1 MPSIAEGTLV
11 KTTRPQVE
19 VCGTCRR
26 NVFYKDYIYVLVEAG
41 VDANRIMDDLLLPE
55 GCCKDNIVTGLP
67 IVNREA
73 VERLSSLKSLVL
85 EDPPEFYQRR
95 QGDEVRPVFIP
106 NIADREPTSQFVG
119 AEPYYY
125 LMERGENPNTVLDKL
140 AINDEGDRDAI
151 LKVTDRAQSD
161 FECLRCGESL
171 PHYKLLS
178 FIYKKRGYDQSA
190 YIEEPQRITRECCV
204 SSVVS
209 HTNTAQEDA
218 EAESYLE
225 SHVLSSGIALDLVP
239 FEQCMTCGS
248 TRTQYYKNYA
258 WLTHRGIP
266 NKTAMDYFGL
276 NNICCR
282 SATINP
288 RQVVRESRAKIERRL
303 KQQAEIPD
311 APRTNFDYSSQAL
324 PKLSGSL
331 LE

>member
-1 MPSIAEGTLV
+1 M
-11 KTTRPQVE
+11 
-19 VCGTCRR
+19 
-26 NVFYKDYIYVLVEAG
+26 FYKDYIYVLVEAG
-41 VDANRIMDDLLLPE
+41 VDPARIIEDLLLPE
-55 GCCKDNIVTGLP
+55 GCCKDNIIVGLP
-67 IVNREA
+67 VVNRDA
-73 VERLSSLKSLVL
+73 VARLAALKTVVL
-85 EDPPEFYQRR
+85 EDPPEFYQRL
-95 QGDEVRPVFIP
+95 QDKEVRPVFIP

-125 LMERGENPNTVLDKL
+125 LMERGENPDSVLDNL
-140 AINDEGDRDAI
+140 AINDENDREAI
-151 LKVTDRAQSD
+151 LTVTDRAQSD
-161 FECLRCGESL
+161 FECYRCGESI

-178 FIYKKRGYDQSA
+178 FIYKNKQRGYDQSA
-190 YIEEPQRITRECCV
+190 YIEEPQRITRDCCV

-209 HTNTAQEDA
+209 HTNTPEEDA

-239 FEQCMTCGS
+239 FEQCITCGS
-248 TRTQYYKNYA
+248 SRTQYYKNYT
-258 WLTHRGIP
+258 WLTHRGVP

-303 KQQAEIPD
+303 KQQAEIPA
-311 APRTNFDYSSQAL
+311 APRTKFDYGSQAL
-324 PKLSGSL
+324 PKLSGSI